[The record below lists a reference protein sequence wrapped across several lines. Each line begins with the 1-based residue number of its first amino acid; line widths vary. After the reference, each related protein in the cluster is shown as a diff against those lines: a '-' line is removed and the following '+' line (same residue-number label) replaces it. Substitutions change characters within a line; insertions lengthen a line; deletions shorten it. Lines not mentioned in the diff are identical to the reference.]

1 MGRAHVN
8 DDDVDVAIS
17 TMLESFINSQKH
29 AVKMALR
36 RSFRSYIVRP
46 EDSFGLVLYVLW
58 RKLRIDIN

>member
-1 MGRAHVN
+1 MN

-36 RSFRSYIVRP
+36 RSFRSYIIRP
-46 EDSFGLVLYVLW
+46 EDSFGLVLYA
-58 RKLRIDIN
+58 NNEEN

>member
-1 MGRAHVN
+1 MN
-8 DDDVDVAIS
+8 DDDVDLAIS

-46 EDSFGLVLYVLW
+46 EDSFGLVLYEMRSELNVG
-58 RKLRIDIN
+58 IN